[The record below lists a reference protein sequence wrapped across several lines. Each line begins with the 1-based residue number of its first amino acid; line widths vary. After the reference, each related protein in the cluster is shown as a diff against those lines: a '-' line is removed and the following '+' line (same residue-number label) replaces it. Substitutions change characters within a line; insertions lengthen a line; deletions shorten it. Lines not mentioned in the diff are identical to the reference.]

1 MLLNLLERAD
11 CALASGDHVLGRWI
25 VHDALRRLETV
36 KHTQDE
42 VLDADARTPGLPMP
56 ALTGP

>member
-1 MLLNLLERAD
+1 
-11 CALASGDHVLGRWI
+11 LASGDHVLGRWI